1 MIEIDQIYNED
12 CLEGMKR
19 IDDASVD
26 CVVTSPPYFV
36 DKEYEHGTTYDG
48 WQSLLQDFIAQ
59 SARVLKP
66 GGFMVINI
74 ADILTFKDEQMPRFM
89 ANNPANRK
97 SDVTREMVLEAKT
110 KHPEYNRD
118 QLALFLGCSEQTID
132 RRLNGNNARG
142 QRPVSTRVK
151 LVGGSLEQYAY
162 AVGLYLY
169 DKRIWQKDPAWANS
183 KWTTSTLKAV
193 SESEDIYVYW
203 KAGEY
208 TVNRERLTPR
218 EWKEWGLRQIWQIP
232 SVRRNDIHPAM
243 FPEALVQ
250 RIIRLYTDAGQTVL
264 DPFIGSGTT
273 ALACLKSHRHYIGFE
288 LNKEYFDIAQRR
300 IALERSQ
307 PTLDFGDD

>member
-36 DKEYEHGTTYDG
+36 DKEYEHGTTYNE

-59 SARVLKP
+59 SVRILKP

-203 KAGEY
+203 KPGEY

-243 FPEALVQ
+243 FPETLVQ

-273 ALACLKSHRHYIGFE
+273 AIAAMQSGRHFLGFE

-300 IALERSQ
+300 INNERRQ
-307 PTLDFGDD
+307 PTLDFGDS

>member
-12 CLEGMKR
+12 CLQGMKR

-36 DKEYEHGTTYDG
+36 DKEYEHGTTYDE

-66 GGFMVINI
+66 GGVMVINI

-142 QRPVSTRVK
+142 QSPVSTRVK

-203 KAGEY
+203 KPGEY
-208 TVNRERLTPR
+208 TVNRERLTPY

-250 RIIRLYTDAGQTVL
+250 RIIRLYIDAGQTVL
-264 DPFIGSGTT
+264 DPFLGSGTT
-273 ALACLKSHRHYIGFE
+273 AIACLKEHRHFLGFE

-300 IALERSQ
+300 IDNERRQ
-307 PTLDFGDD
+307 LTLDFNND

>member
-1 MIEIDQIYNED
+1 
-12 CLEGMKR
+12 MKR

-36 DKEYEHGTTYDG
+36 DKEYEHGTTYDE

-118 QLALFLGCSEQTID
+118 RLALFLGCSEQTID

-203 KAGEY
+203 KPGEY
-208 TVNRERLTPR
+208 TVNRERLTPY

-273 ALACLKSHRHYIGFE
+273 AIACLKERRHFLGFE

-300 IALERSQ
+300 IALERQQ
-307 PTLDFGDD
+307 PQLDFTEDSL

>member
-36 DKEYEHGTTYDG
+36 DKEYEHGTTYDE

-264 DPFIGSGTT
+264 DPFLGSGTT
-273 ALACLKSHRHYIGFE
+273 CVAALREHRHFLGFE

-307 PTLDFGDD
+307 PTLDFNND